1 MYVNITYMIKIWKRL
16 SRYIPSMKTT
26 RRKLVGVGVAIRA
39 FRQEAG
45 LSQDELADRM
55 DLSTPYISM
64 LESGKRYPSIEMLIR
79 IAFALEVRP
88 GAMLDRIA
96 EKYAADKNN
105 EQKP

>member
-1 MYVNITYMIKIWKRL
+1 MCPLPGNKPEMRTA
-16 SRYIPSMKTT
+16 
-26 RRKLVGVGVAIRA
+26 RRKLPGVGVAIRV

-79 IAFALEVRP
+79 IAIALEVRP
-88 GAMLDRIA
+88 GAILDRIA
-96 EKYAADKNN
+96 ERYVQDAARASGGTGG
-105 EQKP
+105 